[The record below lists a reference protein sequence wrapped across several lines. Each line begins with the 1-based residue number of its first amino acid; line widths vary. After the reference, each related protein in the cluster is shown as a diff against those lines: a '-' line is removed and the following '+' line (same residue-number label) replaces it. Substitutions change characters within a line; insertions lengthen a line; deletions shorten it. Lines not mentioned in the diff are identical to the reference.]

1 MITAGTKSFDAR
13 RARRKP
19 MLTIGE
25 IDVPGRDAGIE
36 CTVLDLST
44 TGAKL
49 RLTAGKPRAFT
60 PAVVLPETFRL
71 IIARDHIAMD
81 CRLAWRVED
90 MVGVAFESGFKPL
103 RRR

>member
-1 MITAGTKSFDAR
+1 MSTAGSRPEPR
-13 RARRKP
+13 RAQRKP

-25 IDVPGRDAGIE
+25 IDIPGREAAIE

-44 TGAKL
+44 SGAKL
-49 RLTAGKPRAFT
+49 KLSGATRRAFT

-71 IIARDHIAMD
+71 IIARDGIAMD
-81 CRLAWRVED
+81 CRLAWRADD
-90 MVGVAFESGFKPL
+90 MVGVAFSGFKPF